1 MFKINF
7 FIIFGLIGQFLF
19 SLRFIVQWI
28 ASERAGKSVIPFSFW
43 IFSLG
48 GSSLLLIY
56 AIYRKDPIFIL
67 GQAPNVLIYSRNI
80 YLLKKEKLKL
90 KEETIE

>member
-28 ASERAGKSVIPFSFW
+28 ASERARKSVIPFSFW

-56 AIYRKDPIFIL
+56 AIYRKDPVFIL